1 MGRKTEPS
9 GFTRVE
15 LLGVRAIV
23 AVLAGLLLPAV
34 SAARRRAQRT
44 ACISN
49 LRQCS
54 LALTLY
60 LHAFND
66 YFPQSLSMDASGR
79 WRTPLDAL
87 SPYLG
92 SSGELFNC
100 PADPDG
106 AVDFSF
112 LGLPRTSF
120 SVNAA
125 LMPASAPV
133 GPGGW
138 VRAHQ
143 APRARLTVTFYDA
156 RMVMTPTGPDVV
168 PAYRHTGAASVAYL
182 DGHVETHPPGTPPVG
197 YWSDCFNGI
206 PE

>member
-1 MGRKTEPS
+1 MNRKTGPL
-9 GFTRVE
+9 GFTLLE
-15 LLGVRAIV
+15 LLVVMAIV

-34 SAARRRAQRT
+34 SVARRRAQRA

-49 LRQCS
+49 LRQCAI
-54 LALTLY
+54 ALNLY
-60 LHAFND
+60 LQDFGD
-66 YFPQSLSMDASGR
+66 YFPQSLSMGADGS
-79 WRTPLDAL
+79 WRTTLGAL
-87 SPYLG
+87 RPYLG
-92 SSGELFNC
+92 SPPDLFRC

-112 LGLPRTSF
+112 LGLPRTSY
-120 SVNAA
+120 SVNEA
-125 LMPASAPV
+125 LMPAAAPV

-156 RMVMTPTGPDVV
+156 RMVMAPTGPDVV

-182 DGHVETHPPGTPPVG
+182 DGHVETHTPETPPAG
-197 YWSDCFNGI
+197 YSADCFNGI
-206 PE
+206 LK

>member
-1 MGRKTEPS
+1 MRRTRGTT
-9 GFTRVE
+9 GFTLLE
-15 LLGVRAIV
+15 LLVVMAIV

-34 SAARRRAQRT
+34 SAARRRAQRA

-54 LALTLY
+54 IALTLY
-60 LHAFND
+60 LHD
-66 YFPQSLSMDASGR
+66 SGEYFPQSLSMGADGR
-79 WRTPLDAL
+79 WRTTLDAL
-87 SPYLG
+87 RPYLG

-112 LGLPRTSF
+112 LGLPRTSY
-120 SVNAA
+120 SVNEA
-125 LMPASAPV
+125 LMPAGAPV

-156 RMVMTPTGPDVV
+156 QMVITPTGPDVV

-182 DGHVETHPPGTPPVG
+182 DGHVETHTPETPPVA
-197 YWSDCFNGI
+197 YSSDCFNGI